1 MMSAEHPDSYTL
13 TMTFL
18 GRLIITA
25 LALWLT
31 TAFYGGMSFSQS
43 GIIPVL
49 VAALVMGLVNA
60 VIKPIMVV
68 LTLPLSILTFG
79 LFLLVINAIAISLV
93 AALTPLTI
101 TGFGAAI
108 VGSIILSI
116 VNAVLFSL
124 FGDGDSNA

>member
-1 MMSAEHPDSYTL
+1 
-13 TMTFL
+13 MTFL

-31 TAFYGGMSFSQS
+31 TIFYGGMSFSQP
-43 GIIPVL
+43 GIMPVL
-49 VAALVMGLVNA
+49 LAALVMGLVNA

-93 AALTPLTI
+93 AALTPLNI
-101 TGFGAAI
+101 AGFGAAI

-124 FGDGDSNA
+124 FRDGESSA